1 MRQAHDVA
9 AAAADDASAH
19 VIVFAADAAVEATT
33 AANAPPAGKQTC
45 TNGRV
50 HTIIGQEN

>member
-9 AAAADDASAH
+9 AAAADDASAG
-19 VIVFAADAAVEATT
+19 VIVFAAETAAEAAAV
-33 AANAPPAGKQTC
+33 NAPPAGKQTC